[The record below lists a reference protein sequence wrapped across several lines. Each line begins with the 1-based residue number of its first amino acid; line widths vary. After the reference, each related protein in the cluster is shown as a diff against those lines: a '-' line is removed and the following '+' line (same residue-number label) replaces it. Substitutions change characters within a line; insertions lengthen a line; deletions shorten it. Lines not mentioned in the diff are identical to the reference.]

1 MYVDERVGDKPNKT
15 ERERKREEEVRSV
28 RKMETCNIRE
38 MRVHPDSVYVE
49 GEETTCLMR
58 ELEKHGREGKDLV
71 GWGIDNFVRGI
82 EGLVIL
88 CV

>member
-1 MYVDERVGDKPNKT
+1 MYVDERVGDKPNET
-15 ERERKREEEVRSV
+15 EREIERKREEEVRFV

-58 ELEKHGREGKDLV
+58 EEEKHGREGKDLV
-71 GWGIDNFVRGI
+71 G
-82 EGLVIL
+82 
-88 CV
+88 

>member
-1 MYVDERVGDKPNKT
+1 M
-15 ERERKREEEVRSV
+15 EEVRSV

-38 MRVHPDSVYVE
+38 MRVHSDSVHVE

-71 GWGIDNFVRGI
+71 G
-82 EGLVIL
+82 
-88 CV
+88 

>member
-1 MYVDERVGDKPNKT
+1 MYVDKRVGDKPNET
-15 ERERKREEEVRSV
+15 HTHTQREEEVRSV

-38 MRVHPDSVYVE
+38 MRVHPDSIYVE

-71 GWGIDNFVRGI
+71 G
-82 EGLVIL
+82 
-88 CV
+88 